1 MKRWQIIALAVIL
14 ALGLGYIVLHPR
26 QLGLTGPHAIGADDN
41 RDREPTGPTL
51 HPAKIEWQKV
61 DRANDGFR
69 VIAEDP
75 NNGIIETQAVGGF
88 SLQDADCGDVRG
100 IATKYRAEPDPG
112 SSAVYN
118 FEVKPQ
124 GDEATSVGLQA
135 VFTSQVQIP
144 LRLMSSE
151 NCVSTGVQEARL
163 LKQIELQS
171 HQEHRPQYKPPTG

>member
-1 MKRWQIIALAVIL
+1 MKPWCYPLVLALAAAGCFYPPAQKPLPDDSSQVTL
-14 ALGLGYIVLHPR
+14 AIPFDLAWEAVHKVL
-26 QLGLTGPHAIGADDN
+26 AD
-41 RDREPTGPTL
+41 
-51 HPAKIEWQKV
+51 
-61 DRANDGFR
+61 DGFR

-88 SLQDADCGDVRG
+88 SLNDADCGDVRG

-118 FEVKPQ
+118 FEVKPH

-135 VFTSQVQIP
+135 VFTSQLQIP

-151 NCVSTGVQEARL
+151 NCVSTGVREARL
-163 LKQIELQS
+163 LKQIELQA
-171 HQEHRPQYKPPTG
+171 HQEHRPHYKPPTG

>member
-1 MKRWQIIALAVIL
+1 MKPWSYPLIL
-14 ALGLGYIVLHPR
+14 ALAAAGCFYPPRAKPPPDDSSQVTLAIPFDLAWEAVHKVL
-26 QLGLTGPHAIGADDN
+26 
-41 RDREPTGPTL
+41 
-51 HPAKIEWQKV
+51 
-61 DRANDGFR
+61 ANDAFR

-88 SLQDADCGDVRG
+88 SLNDADCGDVRG
-100 IATKYRAEPDPG
+100 IALKYRAEPDPG

-118 FEVKPQ
+118 FVVKPH
-124 GDEATSVGLQA
+124 GDEATSVAVQA
-135 VFTSQVQIP
+135 VFTSQLQIP

-171 HQEHRPQYKPPTG
+171 HQEHRPEYKPPNG